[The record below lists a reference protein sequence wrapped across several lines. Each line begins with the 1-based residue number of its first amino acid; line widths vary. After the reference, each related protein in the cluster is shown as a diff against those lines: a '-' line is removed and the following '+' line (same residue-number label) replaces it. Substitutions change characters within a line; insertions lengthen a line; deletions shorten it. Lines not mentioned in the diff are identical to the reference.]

1 LKAKKSNW
9 EPINELRRK
18 LTEKFP
24 GDPFLESLLEGAL
37 RVAQDK
43 SNPIRGN
50 LVASALREI
59 FGHILHSLAPDVEV
73 RKCIWFQQAK
83 DTKTVTRRQK
93 AHFIVHAGLPA
104 DFVENRLNLVI
115 DDYVNP
121 LLNAF
126 DNLNKATHVRAE
138 TIVFKGKDVRQLLI
152 DVLKGLLKLLDATAV
167 ARTDLERIVAETMH
181 HAVFENL
188 ISETIQELDE
198 LSTHTTVD
206 GHLIDT
212 VEVVELSAEQV
223 VYEVSGEVEV
233 ELQYGSNS
241 DVRNDIGARIDDS
254 YPYRATVFSRA
265 ATPMEIRAEDMELK
279 VDNSSFY
286 E

>member
-1 LKAKKSNW
+1 MEAKKSNW
-9 EPINELRRK
+9 KPVNELREK

-24 GDPFLESLLEGAL
+24 RDSFLKALLEGAW
-37 RVAQDK
+37 RVARDK

-59 FGHILHSLAPDVEV
+59 FGHILHSLAPDADV
-73 RKCIWFQQAK
+73 RKCTWFEQAK

-93 AHFIVHAGLPA
+93 AHFIVHAGLPP
-104 DFVENRLNLVI
+104 DFVEKDLNLVI
-115 DDYVNP
+115 SDYVDP
-121 LLNAF
+121 LLDAF
-126 DNLNKATHVRAE
+126 DNLNKATHVRAG
-138 TIVFKGKDVRQLLI
+138 TILFKGKEVRQLLS
-152 DVLKGLLKLLDATAV
+152 DVIRGILNLLNATVDA
-167 ARTDLERIVAETMH
+167 RSDLEERVEETMH

-198 LSTHTTVD
+198 LSTHTMVD
-206 GHLIDT
+206 GHFIDK
-212 VEVVELSAEQV
+212 VKVIKLDAEQV
-223 VYEVSGEVEV
+223 VYEVTGEVDV

-241 DVRNDIGARIDDS
+241 DVRNDIGARIGDS

-265 ATPMEIRAEDMELK
+265 AKPMEMHSEDIELK
-279 VDNSSFY
+279 VDNRSFY